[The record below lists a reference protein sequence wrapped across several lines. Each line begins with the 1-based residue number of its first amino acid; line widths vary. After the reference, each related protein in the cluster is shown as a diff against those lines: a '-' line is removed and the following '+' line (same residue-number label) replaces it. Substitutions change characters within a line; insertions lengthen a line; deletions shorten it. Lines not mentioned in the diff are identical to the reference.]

1 MYRNDPRLQIG
12 LVVSGLVAL
21 GALVGANYGGSD
33 LWSPLSAVAG
43 VGFTIVGALM
53 LLDLRA
59 GRASL
64 AQTLRWVFLSVTVA
78 LVGLML
84 WSMSRGSS

>member
-1 MYRNDPRLQIG
+1 MYHNDPRVQIG
-12 LVVSGLVAL
+12 LVVSGVVAL
-21 GALVGANYGGSD
+21 GALAGANYLGPD

-43 VGFTIVGALM
+43 VGFTIFSVLM

-64 AQTLRWVFLSVTVA
+64 AQTLRWVFLSGVVA
-78 LVGLML
+78 LLGLL
-84 WSMSRGSS
+84 YWSMSRGGY